1 MHGAS
6 VTRQLDQIPTT
17 ANLEVARAQLR
28 RITTMWRN
36 VCVYPPEHPRVTAAV
51 TAVLQNL
58 AAVPAAERAVHVRD
72 GHLHL
77 CGASFSLD
85 DDDALALVAR
95 LQEVGLRGFELT
107 EACTPADVV
116 AFLQAARQNRR
127 QSSDALVTRWPGDHP
142 RLRALPLSFDGGFQD
157 GPVGPGGSASSR
169 APRTSRPTSGP
180 APLPTP
186 VRAAL
191 QQVAADPEILAQ
203 LRQLEQ
209 MTDGSAG
216 GDNVTMPLLDHLG
229 RLLPADVGHDPTAIA
244 ATVRTILSR
253 VERDLGA
260 VVHRGARVRG
270 SDLMRQA
277 LTMARTVFGT
287 SATPMRSSGNLPAGR
302 PEDEAIVADVDLL
315 RGEFAG
321 LPDDPK
327 LALPSDVAAGNAAT
341 AKEMFGI
348 CLHLVVQSRGKAGQS
363 ASGPRRHLVRLLE
376 SHGKALRGT
385 WGAYVHATAGSRRDA
400 ERRVVLQALLDGAA
414 ADAAAIRPM
423 VDAAF
428 FAASFPESL
437 AGCVRLLGGDEQG
450 RAVLRQGLQLVSP
463 LLQLGGA
470 DATERCGALA
480 DPLVVATLLGL
491 GVPEV
496 RELLPSIA
504 RQATGE
510 ALNVV
515 LEHVRKLDLAPAA
528 QALLGLVPNASTLPP
543 TFLPRLL
550 AAWLR
555 QPSTPT
561 LTQECHELL
570 RDAVRRHL
578 GSGTLAE
585 KAAAIAALGAA
596 PDPQTH
602 SMLTDLARSGR
613 WTRWD
618 LVSRTIRK
626 EARAT
631 LKRLEVT
638 K

>member
-1 MHGAS
+1 MHRPS
-6 VTRQLDQIPTT
+6 VSRQADQIPTT
-17 ANLEVARAQLR
+17 ADQEVARAQLR

-58 AAVPAAERAVHVRD
+58 APVPAADRAVHVRD
-72 GHLHL
+72 GELHL
-77 CGASFSLD
+77 CGATFSLD
-85 DDDALALVAR
+85 DEDALALVAR

-127 QSSDALVTRWPGDHP
+127 QSSDALVARWPGDHP

-157 GPVGPGGSASSR
+157 GPAKSGAKGVRP
-169 APRTSRPTSGP
+169 SRPQTGP
-180 APLPTP
+180 VPLPSP
-186 VRAAL
+186 VRAAM
-191 QQVAADPEILAQ
+191 QQVAADPEIVARM
-203 LRQLEQ
+203 RQLEQ
-209 MTDGSAG
+209 LTDGGAAG
-216 GDNVTMPLLDHLG
+216 DEVTIPLLDHLG

-244 ATVRTILSR
+244 ATVRTILDR
-253 VERDLGA
+253 VERDLGE

-277 LTMARTVFGT
+277 LTMARSLFGT
-287 SATPMRSSGNLPAGR
+287 SATPMRRSGTLPTGR

-315 RGEFAG
+315 RREFAD
-321 LPDDPK
+321 LPDAPN
-327 LALPSDVAAGNAAT
+327 LTMPTDVAAGNAAN
-341 AKEMFGI
+341 AQEMFGI
-348 CLHLVVQSRGKAGQS
+348 CLHVVVQARGKTGQGT
-363 ASGPRRHLVRLLE
+363 AGPRRHLVRLLE
-376 SHGKALRGT
+376 SQGKALRPI
-385 WGAYVHATAGSRRDA
+385 WGAYVHAAGGNRRDA
-400 ERRVVLQALLDGAA
+400 DRRIVLQALLDGAG

-437 AGCVRLLGGDEQG
+437 AGCVRLLGGDEPG
-450 RAVLRQGLQLVSP
+450 RAVLRQGLQLVAP

-480 DPLVVATLLGL
+480 DPLVVTTLLGL
-491 GVPEV
+491 GIPDV
-496 RELLPSIA
+496 RDLLPSIA
-504 RQATGE
+504 RQATG
-510 ALNVV
+510 AAQDV
-515 LEHVRKLDLAPAA
+515 LLEQVRKLDLAPAA
-528 QALLGLVPNASTLPP
+528 KALLGLVPHPSQLPP

-550 AAWLR
+550 QMWLR
-555 QPSTPT
+555 QPTTPT
-561 LTQECHELL
+561 MTQECHELL
-570 RDAVRRHL
+570 RDAVRRQL
-578 GSGTLAE
+578 ANGTLSE

-596 PDPQTH
+596 PDPQT
-602 SMLTDLARSGR
+602 RSLLHELERKGR

-618 LVSRTIRK
+618 LVSRTLRK

-631 LKRLEVT
+631 LAKLEVP

>member
-1 MHGAS
+1 MS
-6 VTRQLDQIPTT
+6 VTRQMDQIPT
-17 ANLEVARAQLR
+17 ASAGEVARAQLR
-28 RITTMWRN
+28 RVTTMWRN

-51 TAVLQNL
+51 AAVLQHL
-58 AAVPAAERAVHVRD
+58 ASVPAAERAVHVRD
-72 GHLHL
+72 GQLHL
-77 CGASFSLD
+77 CGASFPLD

-107 EACTPADVV
+107 EACTPADVI

-127 QSSDALVTRWPGDHP
+127 QSSDPLVTRWPGDHP

-157 GPVGPGGSASSR
+157 GPVGPGGKGGAKS
-169 APRTSRPTSGP
+169 PRTNRPAG
-180 APLPTP
+180 APSSLPTP

-191 QQVAADPEILAQ
+191 QQVAADPEILAR

-209 MTDGSAG
+209 MTDGGAG
-216 GDNVTMPLLDHLG
+216 GDNVTLPLLDHLG
-229 RLLPADVGHDPTAIA
+229 RLLPADVGHDPAAIA

-253 VERDLGA
+253 VERDLGE

-287 SATPMRSSGNLPAGR
+287 SATPMRRSGTLPAGR

-315 RGEFAG
+315 RTEFSG
-321 LPDDPK
+321 LPDDPM
-327 LALPSDVAAGNAAT
+327 LALPVDVATGNAST

-348 CLHLVVQSRGKAGQS
+348 CLHVVVQSRGKVGQGTG
-363 ASGPRRHLVRLLE
+363 GPRRHLVRLLE
-376 SHGKALRGT
+376 SQGKALRGT
-385 WGAYVHATAGSRRDA
+385 WGAYVHAATGNRRDA

-437 AGCVRLLGGDEQG
+437 AGCVRLLGGDEPG

-480 DPLVVATLLGL
+480 DPLVVATLLEL
-491 GVPEV
+491 GAPEV

-504 RQATGE
+504 RQATG
-510 ALNVV
+510 AAQDVV

-528 QALLGLVPNASTLPP
+528 KALLALVPQASALPP

-561 LTQECHELL
+561 MTQECHELL
-570 RDAVRRHL
+570 RDAVRRQL
-578 GSGTLAE
+578 GSGTLTE
-585 KAAAIAALGAA
+585 KAAAVAALGTA
-596 PDPQTH
+596 PDPQTR
-602 SMLTDLARSGR
+602 SMLQELARNGR

-626 EARAT
+626 AARAT
-631 LKRLEVT
+631 LANLEVPT
-638 K
+638 

>member
-1 MHGAS
+1 MHRVS
-6 VTRQLDQIPTT
+6 VTRQLDTIPTT
-17 ANLEVARAQLR
+17 SAVEVARAQLR

-58 AAVPAAERAVHVRD
+58 APVPAAERAVHVRD
-72 GHLHL
+72 GELHL

-95 LQEVGLRGFELT
+95 LQEVGLRGFEMT
-107 EACTPADVV
+107 DACTPADVIT
-116 AFLQAARQNRR
+116 FLQAARQNRR
-127 QSSDALVTRWPGDHP
+127 QSSDALVARWPGDHP

-157 GPVGPGGSASSR
+157 GLGKSNGKVGGKSSR
-169 APRTSRPTSGP
+169 PIRPSTGP

-186 VRAAL
+186 VRAAM
-191 QQVAADPEILAQ
+191 QQVAADPEILAR

-209 MTDGSAG
+209 LTEGGAA

-229 RLLPADVGHDPTAIA
+229 RLLPADVGHDPAAIA

-253 VERDLGA
+253 VERDLGE

-277 LTMARTVFGT
+277 LTMARSVFGT
-287 SATPMRSSGNLPAGR
+287 SATPMRRSGTLPAGR

-315 RGEFAG
+315 RSEFAA
-321 LPDDPK
+321 LPDDPE
-327 LALPSDVAAGNAAT
+327 LALPADVAAGNTAT

-348 CLHLVVQSRGKAGQS
+348 CLHVVVQSRGKTGQGT
-363 ASGPRRHLVRLLE
+363 AGPRRHLVRLLE
-376 SHGKALRGT
+376 GHGKTLRAA
-385 WGAYVHATAGSRRDA
+385 WGAYVHATSGNRRDA
-400 ERRVVLQALLDGAA
+400 DRRIVLQALLDGAG
-414 ADAAAIRPM
+414 ADAAAIRPL

-437 AGCVRLLGGDEQG
+437 AGCVRLLGGDEPG
-450 RAVLRQGLQLVSP
+450 RTVLRQGLQLVAP

-480 DPLVVATLLGL
+480 DPLVVTTLLGL
-491 GVPEV
+491 GAAEV
-496 RELLPSIA
+496 RDLLPSIA
-504 RQATGE
+504 RQATG
-510 ALNVV
+510 AAQDVV
-515 LEHVRKLDLAPAA
+515 LEHVRKLELAPAA
-528 QALLGLVPNASTLPP
+528 KALLGLVPQASTLPP

-561 LTQECHELL
+561 MTQECHELL
-570 RDAVRRHL
+570 RDTVRRQL
-578 GSGTLAE
+578 ASGTLTE
-585 KAAAIAALGAA
+585 KAAAIAALGTAS
-596 PDPQTH
+596 DPQTR
-602 SMLTDLARSGR
+602 SMLHELARSGR

-618 LVSRTIRK
+618 LVSRTIRR

-631 LKRLEVT
+631 LAKLEEP

>member
-1 MHGAS
+1 M
-6 VTRQLDQIPTT
+6 TRQLDQIPSTSDVE
-17 ANLEVARAQLR
+17 AARAQLR

-72 GHLHL
+72 GELHL

-116 AFLQAARQNRR
+116 TFLQAARQNRR
-127 QSSDALVTRWPGDHP
+127 QPADTLVARWPGDHP
-142 RLRALPLSFDGGFQD
+142 RLRVLPLSFEGGFQD
-157 GPVGPGGSASSR
+157 GPARSSGKGPR
-169 APRTSRPTSGP
+169 PSRPQTGP
-180 APLPTP
+180 IPLPTS

-191 QQVAADPEILAQ
+191 QQVAADPAIVARM
-203 LRQLEQ
+203 RQLEQ
-209 MTDGSAG
+209 LTDGGAA
-216 GDNVTMPLLDHLG
+216 GDNIALSLLDHLG
-229 RLLPADVGHDPTAIA
+229 RLLPADVGHDPLAIA
-244 ATVRTILSR
+244 ATVRTILDR
-253 VERDLGA
+253 VERDLGE

-277 LTMARTVFGT
+277 LTMARSLFGT
-287 SATPMRSSGNLPAGR
+287 SATPLRRSGTLPAGR
-302 PEDEAIVADVDLL
+302 PEDESIVADVDLL
-315 RGEFAG
+315 RREFAD
-321 LPDDPK
+321 LPDAPN
-327 LALPSDVAAGNAAT
+327 LAMPADVAAGNAA

-348 CLHLVVQSRGKAGQS
+348 CLHVVVQARGKTGQGT
-363 ASGPRRHLVRLLE
+363 AGPRRHLVRLLE
-376 SHGKALRGT
+376 SQGKALRPT
-385 WGAYVHATAGSRRDA
+385 WGAYVHAAAGNRRDA
-400 ERRVVLQALLDGAA
+400 DRRIVLQALLDGAG
-414 ADAAAIRPM
+414 ADAAAIRPL

-437 AGCVRLLGGDEQG
+437 AGCVRLLGGDEPG
-450 RAVLRQGLQLVSP
+450 RAVLRQGLQLVAP

-480 DPLVVATLLGL
+480 DPLVVTTLLGL
-491 GVPEV
+491 GIQDV
-496 RELLPSIA
+496 RDLLPSIA
-504 RQATGE
+504 RQATGP
-510 ALNVV
+510 AQDVV
-515 LEHVRKLDLAPAA
+515 LEQVRKLDLAPAA
-528 QALLGLVPNASTLPP
+528 KALLGLVPHPSQLPP

-550 AAWLR
+550 QAWLR

-561 LTQECHELL
+561 MTQECHELL
-570 RDAVRRHL
+570 RDAVRRQL
-578 GSGTLAE
+578 ATGTLNE
-585 KAAAIAALGAA
+585 RAAAIGALGAA
-596 PDPQTH
+596 PDPQTRSLLH
-602 SMLTDLARSGR
+602 ELARKGR

-631 LKRLEVT
+631 LQKLEEP

>member
-6 VTRQLDQIPTT
+6 VTRQVDQIPTT
-17 ANLEVARAQLR
+17 SNTEMARAQLR

-58 AAVPAAERAVHVRD
+58 APVPAAERAVHVRD
-72 GHLHL
+72 GELHL

-95 LQEVGLRGFELT
+95 LQEVALRGFELT

-127 QSSDALVTRWPGDHP
+127 QSSEALVARWPGDHP

-157 GPVGPGGSASSR
+157 GPTKSDGKTARP
-169 APRTSRPTSGP
+169 SRPQSGP
-180 APLPTP
+180 APLPNS
-186 VRAAL
+186 VRAAM
-191 QQVAADPEILAQ
+191 QQVAADPEIVARM
-203 LRQLEQ
+203 RQLEQ
-209 MTDGSAG
+209 LTEGGSAG
-216 GDNVTMPLLDHLG
+216 DDVTMPLLDLLG
-229 RLLPADVGHDPTAIA
+229 RLLPADVGQDPSAIA
-244 ATVRTILSR
+244 ATVRTILAR
-253 VERDLGA
+253 VERDLGE

-277 LTMARTVFGT
+277 LTMARSVFGT
-287 SATPMRSSGNLPAGR
+287 SATPMRRSGTLPTGR

-315 RGEFAG
+315 RREFDS
-321 LPDDPK
+321 LPHDPS
-327 LALPSDVAAGNAAT
+327 LALPADVATGNAT
-341 AKEMFGI
+341 TTKEMFGI
-348 CLHLVVQSRGKAGQS
+348 CLHAVVQARGKVGQGTT
-363 ASGPRRHLVRLLE
+363 GPRRHLVRLLE
-376 SHGKALRGT
+376 SHGKSLRSI
-385 WGAYVHATAGSRRDA
+385 WGAYVHAAAGNRRDA
-400 ERRVVLQALLDGAA
+400 DRRVVLQALLDGAS

-437 AGCVRLLGGDEQG
+437 AGCVRLLGGDEPG
-450 RAVLRQGLQLVSP
+450 RAVLRQGLQLVAP

-480 DPLVVATLLGL
+480 DPLVVTTLLGL
-491 GVPEV
+491 GAPEV
-496 RELLPSIA
+496 RDLLPSIA
-504 RQATGE
+504 RQATGAAQE
-510 ALNVV
+510 VV
-515 LEHVRKLDLAPAA
+515 LEQVRRLDLAPAA
-528 QALLGLVPNASTLPP
+528 KALLVLVPHPSVLPP

-550 AAWLR
+550 QAWLR

-561 LTQECHELL
+561 MMQECHELL
-570 RDAVRRHL
+570 RDVVRRQL
-578 GSGTLAE
+578 ATGTLTE

-596 PDPQTH
+596 PDPQTRSLLH
-602 SMLTDLARSGR
+602 ELARKGR
-613 WTRWD
+613 WTKWD

-631 LKRLEVT
+631 LAKLEVP

>member
-1 MHGAS
+1 MHGES
-6 VTRQLDQIPTT
+6 VTRQLDPIPT
-17 ANLEVARAQLR
+17 ASEGEVARAQLR

-58 AAVPAAERAVHVRD
+58 APVPAAERAVHVRD
-72 GHLHL
+72 GELHL

-85 DDDALALVAR
+85 DEDAMALVAR

-107 EACTPADVV
+107 EACTPTDVV

-127 QSSDALVTRWPGDHP
+127 QSSDALVARWPGDHP

-157 GPVGPGGSASSR
+157 GPAKVGAKVLRP
-169 APRTSRPTSGP
+169 SRPSAGP
-180 APLPTP
+180 APLPPP
-186 VRAAL
+186 VRAAM
-191 QQVAADPEILAQ
+191 QQVAADPEILAR

-209 MTDGSAG
+209 LTEGGAA

-253 VERDLGA
+253 VERDLGE

-277 LTMARTVFGT
+277 LTMARSVFGT
-287 SATPMRSSGNLPAGR
+287 SATPMRRSGTLPTGR

-315 RGEFAG
+315 RSEIAA
-321 LPDDPK
+321 LPNDPQ
-327 LALPSDVAAGNAAT
+327 LALPADVATGNAAT
-341 AKEMFGI
+341 GKEMFGI
-348 CLHLVVQSRGKAGQS
+348 CLHVVVQTRGKNGQGTG
-363 ASGPRRHLVRLLE
+363 GPRRHLVRLLE
-376 SHGKALRGT
+376 SQGKALRAT
-385 WGAYVHATAGSRRDA
+385 WGAYVHAAAGNRRDA
-400 ERRVVLQALLDGAA
+400 DRRIVLQALLDGAG

-437 AGCVRLLGGDEQG
+437 AGCVRLLGGDDAG
-450 RAVLRQGLQLVSP
+450 RTVLRQGLQLVAP

-480 DPLVVATLLGL
+480 DPLVVTTLLGL
-491 GVPEV
+491 GAAEV
-496 RELLPSIA
+496 RDLLPSIA
-504 RQATGE
+504 RQATGA
-510 ALNVV
+510 ALDVV
-515 LEHVRKLDLAPAA
+515 LEQVRKLDLAPVAR
-528 QALLGLVPNASTLPP
+528 ALLGLVRQANTLPP

-561 LTQECHELL
+561 MTQECHELL
-570 RDAVRRHL
+570 RDTVRRHL
-578 GSGTLAE
+578 ATGTLAE
-585 KAAAIAALGAA
+585 KAAAIAALATA
-596 PDPQTH
+596 PDPQTRT
-602 SMLTDLARSGR
+602 MLQELARLGR

-631 LKRLEVT
+631 LQKLEVP